1 MENFLDY
8 DGVTNR
14 LSQQG
19 VKVDAA
25 EIHGILCGMMA
36 GGMSITDQK
45 WLDALSDTTNS
56 GDPFNQEAEQLLT
69 SLFNQTGQ
77 QLLEAEFAL
86 QLMLPDDKAPIN
98 DRGAALISWVQGF
111 MLGFGLY
118 QQDLMQCSDDVREAL
133 QDFADIARMEEPMTE
148 DEESERAL
156 DEVIEYV
163 KISALLCYSEL
174 GQSLL
179 EDQPGKPSV
188 H

>member
-19 VKVDAA
+19 VNVDAA

-56 GDPFNQEAEQLLT
+56 GEPFNQDAEQLLT

-133 QDFADIARMEEPMTE
+133 QDFADIARMEEPMSD

>member
-1 MENFLDY
+1 MEKYLDY
-8 DGVTNR
+8 DSITNR
-14 LSQQG
+14 LSQHG
-19 VKVDAA
+19 ISADAA
-25 EIHGILCGMMA
+25 EMHGILCGMMA

-45 WLDALSDTTNS
+45 WLEALSDTTN
-56 GDPFNQEAEQLLT
+56 GGEPFNAATEQLLT
-69 SLFNQTGQ
+69 GLFNQTGQ

-86 QLMLPDDKAPIN
+86 QIVLPDDKAPIN
-98 DRGAALISWVQGF
+98 DRGMALINWVQGF

-118 QQDLMQCSDDVREAL
+118 QQDMTRCSEDVREAL
-133 QDFADIARMEEPMTE
+133 QDFADIARMEEPMSD